1 METIVRIIFLAIIAV
16 DCWLWG
22 YSYGKN
28 KALKL
33 LVKYHFDKL
42 KKSLEQKGLSEEE
55 IKQHIKDFIEADPY
69 E

>member
-1 METIVRIIFLAIIAV
+1 METIVRIILLAIIAV
-16 DCWLWG
+16 ACWLWG

-55 IKQHIKDFIEADPY
+55 IKQRIKDFIEADPY